1 MRYHRP
7 MILAA
12 AFLLAS
18 RALAAAPFTDF
29 RAQKPGTR
37 HHIRVEDLPA
47 PARSQDSNNGPD
59 LIARP
64 EGARPL
70 APAGFVVEPYATG
83 LDAPR
88 QVKAAPNGDLFVAES
103 YAGRLRVVR
112 GVGEGGKA
120 ATVAVYAEGLRKPF
134 GVAFYPPGKSPKWL
148 YVGDTDAVLRVPYE
162 SGDLKARGKF
172 EKVLSLPGGGLL
184 EGGGGGHWTR
194 DLAFT
199 PDGKTLLVSV
209 GSRSNASDDSGE
221 KLRASVLAA
230 TPEGRD
236 LRVYASGLRNPVTLA
251 VRPGTG
257 EVWATVN
264 ERDRLGDDLPPDYIT
279 RVREGGF
286 YGWPWF
292 YIGGHQDPRHA
303 GKHPELKDKVLV
315 PEVLIQPH
323 NASLGL
329 VFYDGT
335 QFPQEYRGDAFA
347 AEHGSWNRRARTGY
361 EIIRVRFRGGRAT
374 GEYEDFV
381 TGFVTEDG
389 RVWGR
394 PVGAAVAA
402 DGSLVFSD
410 DAGGLLWRV
419 RRAGASSPR
428 P

>member
-1 MRYHRP
+1 MLLRP
-7 MILAA
+7 ALVLAVA
-12 AFLLAS
+12 
-18 RALAAAPFTDF
+18 ALAASPFGDF
-29 RAQKPGTR
+29 RSQKPGAR
-37 HHIRVEDLPA
+37 HHIRARDLPP
-47 PARSQDSNNGPD
+47 PAQAEDASNGPD

-70 APAGFVVEPYATG
+70 APKGFVVEPYATG

-112 GVGEGGKA
+112 GFSADGKA
-120 ATVAVYAEGLRKPF
+120 RTTAVFARGLRKPF
-134 GVAFYPPGKSPKWL
+134 GVAFYPPGASPKWL
-148 YVGDTDAVLRVPYE
+148 YVADTDAVLRVPYE

-209 GSRSNASDDSGE
+209 GSRSNVSDDPGE
-221 KLRASVLAA
+221 KMRAAVLAA

-251 VRPGTG
+251 VRPGTS
-257 EVWATVN
+257 EVWTTVN
-264 ERDRLGDDLPPDYIT
+264 ERDRLGDNLPPDYIA

-303 GKHPELKDKVLV
+303 GRHPELRETVLV

-335 QFPQEYRGDAFA
+335 QFPEEYRGDAFA
-347 AEHGSWNRRARTGY
+347 AEHGSWNRRTRTGY
-361 EIIRVRFRGGRAT
+361 ELIRVRFRGGRAT

-381 TGFVTEDG
+381 TGFVTQDG

-394 PVGAAVAA
+394 PVGVAVAA

-419 RRAGASSPR
+419 RREAAAAASPR